1 MKQILVFN
9 LRELYQDESFGF
21 LKLIQSAFTL
31 LPQNASEPGLP
42 EVQSVVRSLS
52 LKSARLQKVV
62 DQYNT
67 AFDNFDA
74 VLKTSQ
80 KNPVTEKINAAD
92 EERDQAW
99 VGSSGYISAMLKHP
113 DSELAA
119 IAKSADDIFEKYGN
133 PTKLSQTK
141 ETSVMHN
148 LLNDLK
154 ALTSLST
161 IYFDPWYNW
170 MQTAQAAFEAASL
183 ERAKAKGAVQ
193 KGLSKEARAA
203 AEEAYRTLVQAVNSI
218 VFVEETDEYDEF
230 IKVVNAEIERQN
242 AILKRRETVRKN
254 NKEEEEPSEEKP
266 STEEPDTETPDTETP
281 GTEPPSTETPDT
293 EEPDTETPST
303 GEEEPEPDDT
313 PVVQ

>member
-9 LRELYQDESFGF
+9 LRDLYQDESFGF
-21 LKLIQSAFTL
+21 LKMVQSAFTL
-31 LPQNASEPGLP
+31 LPQTTSEPELP
-42 EVQSVVRSLS
+42 EVQSLARSLS
-52 LKSARLQKVV
+52 LKSARLQRVV
-62 DQYNT
+62 EGYNT

-92 EERDQAW
+92 EERDKAW
-99 VGSSGYISAMLKHP
+99 VGSNGYINAMLKHP
-113 DSELAA
+113 DSEFAA
-119 IAKSADDIFEKYGN
+119 IAKSANDIFEKYGN

-141 ETSVMHN
+141 ETSVIHN
-148 LLNDLK
+148 LLEDLEG
-154 ALTSLST
+154 LTSLST

-170 MQTAQAAFEAASL
+170 MKTTQEAFEAATL

-193 KGLSKEARAA
+193 KGLGKEVREA

-230 IKVVNAEIERQN
+230 TQAINAEIERQT
-242 AILKRRETVRKN
+242 AIIKRRETVRKN

-266 STEEPDTETPDTETP
+266 STETPGTETPDTETPDTEVP
-281 GTEPPSTETPDT
+281 DTEDPNEPST
-293 EEPDTETPST
+293 EEPD
-303 GEEEPEPDDT
+303 DR

>member
-9 LRELYQDESFGF
+9 LRDLYQDESFGF
-21 LKLIQSAFTL
+21 LKMVQSAFTL
-31 LPQNASEPGLP
+31 LPQTSSEPELP
-42 EVQSVVRSLS
+42 EVQSLAHSLS
-52 LKSARLQKVV
+52 LKSARLQRVV
-62 DQYNT
+62 EGYNT

-92 EERDQAW
+92 EERDKAW
-99 VGSSGYISAMLKHP
+99 VGSNGYINAMLRHP
-113 DSELAA
+113 DSEFAA

-148 LLNDLK
+148 LLEDLK
-154 ALTSLST
+154 GLTSLST

-170 MQTAQAAFEAASL
+170 MKTTQEAFEAATL

-193 KGLSKEARAA
+193 KGLGKEVREA
-203 AEEAYRTLVQAVNSI
+203 AEEAYRTLVQADNSN

-230 IKVVNAEIERQN
+230 IQAINAEIERLSAN
-242 AILKRRETVRKN
+242 RKRRETVRKN
-254 NKEEEEPSEEKP
+254 KSEDKEEEKP
-266 STEEPDTETPDTETP
+266 STETPDTENPDTEEP
-281 GTEPPSTETPDT
+281 GTETPDT

-303 GEEEPEPDDT
+303 GGEEEPDDR

>member
-9 LRELYQDESFGF
+9 LRDLYQDESFGF
-21 LKLIQSAFTL
+21 LKMVQSAFTL
-31 LPQNASEPGLP
+31 LPQTSSEPELP
-42 EVQSVVRSLS
+42 EVQSLAHSLS
-52 LKSARLQKVV
+52 LKSARLQRVV
-62 DQYNT
+62 EGYNT

-92 EERDQAW
+92 EERDKAW
-99 VGSSGYISAMLKHP
+99 VGSNGYINAMLRHP
-113 DSELAA
+113 DSEFAA

-148 LLNDLK
+148 LLEDLK
-154 ALTSLST
+154 GLTSLST

-170 MQTAQAAFEAASL
+170 MKTTQEAFEAATL

-193 KGLSKEARAA
+193 KGLGKEVREA

-230 IKVVNAEIERQN
+230 IQAINAEIERLSAN
-242 AILKRRETVRKN
+242 RKRRETVRKN
-254 NKEEEEPSEEKP
+254 KSEDKEEEKP
-266 STEEPDTETPDTETP
+266 STETPDTENPDTEEP
-281 GTEPPSTETPDT
+281 GTETPDT

-303 GEEEPEPDDT
+303 GGEEEPDDR

>member
-9 LRELYQDESFGF
+9 LKDLYQDESFGF
-21 LKLIQSAFTL
+21 LKMVQSAFTL
-31 LPQNASEPGLP
+31 LPQTTSEPELP
-42 EVQSVVRSLS
+42 EVQSLARSLS

-62 DQYNT
+62 EGYNT

-92 EERDQAW
+92 EERDKAW
-99 VGSSGYISAMLKHP
+99 VGSNGYINAMLKHP
-113 DSELAA
+113 DSEFAA
-119 IAKSADDIFEKYGN
+119 IAKSANDIFEKYGN
-133 PTKLSQTK
+133 PTRLSQTK
-141 ETSVMHN
+141 ETGVIHN
-148 LLNDLK
+148 LLEDLEG
-154 ALTSLST
+154 LTSLST

-170 MQTAQAAFEAASL
+170 MKTTQEAFEAATL

-193 KGLSKEARAA
+193 KGLGKEVREA

-230 IKVVNAEIERQN
+230 IQAINAEIERQT
-242 AILKRRETVRKN
+242 AIIKRRETVRKN

-266 STEEPDTETPDTETP
+266 STETPGTETPDTETPDTETP
-281 GTEPPSTETPDT
+281 DTETPDT

-303 GEEEPEPDDT
+303 GGEEEPDDR